1 MNLNLQRHSPIGIAL
16 PGELFIESQHAA
28 WTLENNE
35 DRIPAG
41 TYKVLL
47 YDSPHFMR
55 EVPLIDVPGRQY
67 IEIHFANYAA
77 QLKGC
82 IAVGKELEDDILYR
96 SVEAFDELFPA
107 IKNAVETEG
116 CLLTVSD

>member
-1 MNLNLQRHSPIGIAL
+1 MHLNLERHQPIADAL
-16 PGELFIESQHAA
+16 PGELFIETTHAV
-28 WTLENNE
+28 WTLENYA

-47 YDSPHFMR
+47 YESPHFGR
-55 EVPLIDVPGRQY
+55 EVPLIDVPGREY
-67 IEIHFANYAA
+67 IEIHPANYAE

-82 IAVGKELEDDILYR
+82 IAVGRELEDDILYH
-96 SVEAFDELFPA
+96 SLDAFNELFPV
-107 IKNAVETEG
+107 IKAAVEAEG